1 MSETRGQAGYPAT
14 APGHITDHGLKRNLH
29 VWEAIGLSVGAMS
42 PALAM
47 SFSGPGVAA
56 LVGRGAAL
64 SFVFA
69 GVTCC
74 LIGYGYMLLTRKYN
88 HAGSVYGFVGASLG
102 PRLGVFSGWAMCL
115 MYFVFVPASAAASG
129 YFLAGVLQDI
139 GWWKGADWIWLAL
152 PITVIIWAFCAGVIK
167 RSTRA
172 LLYIESVT
180 VTLIIALMVVVV
192 VKVGQG
198 HGLNGGTLT
207 GSIFTLPSGVNVH
220 ALLLGSVFGFLAFAG
235 FEGAGALGEEAQN
248 PQKAIPRA
256 IGSSVV
262 ALAVFYIACIAVQSL
277 GFGATA
283 KGSAAFAGSGGPLFQ
298 LADVY
303 VGGAMRDLIELGA
316 AFSAFGAGL
325 GAAVA
330 GTRLIY
336 AVARDGAP
344 KSPLARVSQP
354 SGSPRPAVV
363 VVMAANVICLLILR
377 ALGATGLEVWQYLG
391 TLGTLAILVG
401 YGLVNVGATRAV
413 FDRSLGVPQW
423 RGVLPAIAVI
433 LVGYVLYANVYPAP
447 AFPYNMFPYMLLAW
461 LVIGAAV
468 IAFSPRLVRRVG
480 AGLAQDLGLPA
491 GRVPAEV
498 PAYPADD

>member
-1 MSETRGQAGYPAT
+1 MAKHSTAVSGQTT
-14 APGHITDHGLKRNLH
+14 AHGLKRNLH

-47 SFSGPGVAA
+47 SFSGPGVAS

-69 GVTCC
+69 SVTCC

-102 PRLGVFSGWAMCL
+102 PRLGVFSGWAMSL

-129 YFLAGVLQDI
+129 YFLAGVLQNL
-139 GWWKGADWIWLAL
+139 GWWSGADWIILAI
-152 PITVIIWAFCAGVIK
+152 PISLIMWGFSAGLIR

-172 LLYIESVT
+172 LLYIEAVT
-180 VTLIIALMVVVV
+180 VTLIVVLMVIIV

-207 GSIFTLPSGVNVH
+207 ASIFTLPSGVNFH
-220 ALLLGSVFGFLAFAG
+220 ALILGSVFGFLAFAG

-248 PQKAIPRA
+248 PEKAIPRA
-256 IGSSVV
+256 IGASVV
-262 ALAVFYIACIAVQSL
+262 ALAVFYVACIAVQSL
-277 GFGATA
+277 GFGATKA
-283 KGSAAFAGSGGPLFQ
+283 GSTAFAGSGGPLFQ
-298 LADVY
+298 LAGVY
-303 VGGAMRDLIELGA
+303 VGSPMRNLIELGA

-330 GTRLIY
+330 GARLIY
-336 AVARDGAP
+336 GVARDGAP
-344 KSPLARVSQP
+344 SSPLARISQR
-354 SGSPRPAVV
+354 SAAPRPAVLV
-363 VVMAANVICLLILR
+363 VIVIDVICLVILR
-377 ALGATGLEVWQYLG
+377 VLGATGLQVWQYLG

-401 YGLVNVGATRAV
+401 YGLVNAGATRAV
-413 FDRSLGVPQW
+413 LDRSLGVARW

-433 LVGYVLYANVYPAP
+433 LVGYVLYANIYPAP
-447 AFPYNMFPYMLLAW
+447 ASPYNLFPYILLAW
-461 LVIGAAV
+461 LVIGAIV
-468 IAFSPRLVRRVG
+468 ILLTPQVMRRVG
-480 AGLAQDLGLPA
+480 LGLARDLDLPA
-491 GRVPAEV
+491 GRVAAEV
-498 PAYPADD
+498 LPAQAEQR